1 MRIVAFFFSI
11 LFLRVFFPGGIQ
23 VYWYYLFA
31 TGCLVAVHFEPT
43 GRVFGVGAVGVVR
56 GKGAADVDVSRCFLV
71 PGLVAISNPF
81 LVPPHV
87 VDVDH
92 FPFLSVPDATKA
104 KAGRA
109 RVFFF
114 ISLVAFCFTV

>member
-1 MRIVAFFFSI
+1 M
-11 LFLRVFFPGGIQ
+11 
-23 VYWYYLFA
+23 
-31 TGCLVAVHFEPT
+31 
-43 GRVFGVGAVGVVR
+43 GAVGVVR

-81 LVPPHV
+81 LVPPRV

-104 KAGRA
+104 EAGRA
-109 RVFFF
+109 RVFFYF
-114 ISLVAFCFTV
+114 SCCFLFYRLAQCYMPGVYWHFVFAGAMAR